1 MFFIPGLYSVAEI
14 VDKETG
20 EMVKHWSYTLITR
33 DANSVM
39 RQIHNDGENK
49 GRMPLLLPFELSKK
63 WLDEELTQEE
73 YKAILDFEMPSG
85 ELDYKT
91 VFTIRSPKLRPDDK
105 AKNEF
110 YQWENLPELEIEEQ

>member
-1 MFFIPGLYSVAEI
+1 
-14 VDKETG
+14 
-20 EMVKHWSYTLITR
+20 
-33 DANSVM
+33 
-39 RQIHNDGENK
+39 
-49 GRMPLLLPFELSKK
+49 MPLMLPFELSKK